1 MSVEYEFYFHIE
13 NGEIWHIDLK
23 QWKNAVKDFIEYE
36 HSEDFR
42 LEIQKTFYDGWDN
55 NLDYF
60 EIYPYDET
68 KLLPKYVQKYV
79 HKLLKAKEVA

>member
-1 MSVEYEFYFHIE
+1 VNERTSLII
-13 NGEIWHIDLK
+13 NGRNTIYIK

-42 LEIQKTFYDGWDN
+42 LEIQKTSYDGWDN